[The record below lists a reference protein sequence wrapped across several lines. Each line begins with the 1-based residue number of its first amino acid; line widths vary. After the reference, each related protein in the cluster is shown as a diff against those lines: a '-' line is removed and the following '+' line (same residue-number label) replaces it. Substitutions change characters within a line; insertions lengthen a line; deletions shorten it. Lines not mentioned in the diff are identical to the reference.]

1 MTRLSADDFENGI
14 ISSGN
19 PDFHYE
25 VHYTNGDLPEIRV
38 SKGFAFDTKA
48 TQKANELVNMLK
60 FRQSSILMQGC
71 AIVKAQKA
79 FFEKGPGNLAP
90 LTRRKIAQEL
100 GINESTVSRLTGRNS
115 SRAIQTEFGTFKA
128 DYFFPSALPS
138 GNSSEAVK
146 NRLVEIIQEHR
157 EQNQPLSDEKL
168 TQILNNQ
175 GIKISRRTVTKYRN
189 QLGLENSYSIHS

>member
-1 MTRLSADDFENGI
+1 
-14 ISSGN
+14 
-19 PDFHYE
+19 
-25 VHYTNGDLPEIRV
+25 
-38 SKGFAFDTKA
+38 
-48 TQKANELVNMLK
+48 MLK

-128 DYFFPSALPS
+128 DYFFPSALRQSS
-138 GNSSEAVK
+138 GTTNNSQISSEAVK
-146 NRLVEIIQEHR
+146 NRLYEIIQEHR
-157 EQNQPLSDEKL
+157 EENQPLSDEKL

-175 GIKISRRTVTKYRN
+175 GIKISRRTVNKYRN
-189 QLGLENSYSIHS
+189 QLGLENSYAVHS